1 MMEVVKDILQAYR
14 IFPTEIEKVTDR
26 LYHIK
31 DSRRD
36 YALKKSTLKQEDIAA
51 WEHVYYVAN
60 EKNLSEIVPVY
71 LTKDGKLYEDV
82 DGFVYYLSPWL
93 LFAPRSSSETSI
105 ERTMGLLAHIHD
117 RTQQSQRI
125 SKSSLNKNFHTY
137 QTFCEQLPNELYSYV
152 LRFEQQAYMSPFEL
166 QVCTHYRD
174 IETALNRINGEVSEF
189 LDQSEEEITWNL
201 SLCHGNLALDHVL
214 NNHIINWE
222 QARYDHVAVD
232 LTNYFH
238 QLTGEYDQ
246 PNELIMEGFKV
257 YKRKYDLEMF
267 DMKLLSIYLLNP
279 ADYMTII
286 RDYVKSTKEKPL
298 TYQVSALQKQY
309 RKLIFALKWT
319 DFIKEEYET
328 INFDDLS
335 N

>member
-1 MMEVVKDILQAYR
+1 M
-14 IFPTEIEKVTDR
+14 
-26 LYHIK
+26 
-31 DSRRD
+31 
-36 YALKKSTLKQEDIAA
+36 KQEDIAA
-51 WEHVYYVAN
+51 WEHVYYIAN

-71 LTKDGKLYEDV
+71 LTNDGKLYERIDNSI
-82 DGFVYYLSPWL
+82 YYLSPWL
-93 LFAPRSSSETSI
+93 IFAPRSSNENRI
-105 ERTMGLLAHIHD
+105 DRTMGILARIHE
-117 RTQQSQRI
+117 TTKQSQQI
-125 SKSSLNKNFHTY
+125 TKSALNKNFHTY

-174 IETALNRINGEVSEF
+174 MEIALNRINGEISEF
-189 LDQSEEEITWNL
+189 LDQSEEELTWNL
-201 SLCHGNLALDHVL
+201 SLCHGNLALDHIL
-214 NNHIINWE
+214 NNHVINWE
-222 QARYDHVAVD
+222 KGRYNHVAVD

-246 PNELIMEGFKV
+246 PDELIMKGFKA
-257 YKRKYDLEMF
+257 YKRKYDLEQF

-279 ADYMTII
+279 AAYMTTI
-286 RDYVKSTKEKPL
+286 REYVQNPKEKPL
-298 TYQVSALQKQY
+298 TSQVSALQKQY

-319 DFIKEEYET
+319 DFIKEEYEV